1 MATPIHTPRVNNN
14 DDVVKLITLEVQVGD
29 AVKAGQMVA
38 QVETDKAIVEVE
50 APSAGFL
57 LGWTSEVD
65 QMIAVGSVLAWI
77 GESKDEP
84 MPKAEVQAP
93 AATGAATTGQPTA
106 KARMLL
112 LQHGLQADQV
122 PASSDRLSADDVLRY
137 VAQRPGAAKVTRAAA
152 PVADSAPQV
161 AGTRKT
167 LSGSERGMLQT
178 VSWSRE
184 HAVPGYLEIEFDP
197 AAWDAYAKGWAE
209 ARRLMMT
216 PLLPLMAW
224 RLVELARETPVL
236 NATIAGND
244 RYEFD
249 AVNLG
254 FTVQAGD
261 TLYLA
266 VTREADQLGEEGFVN
281 QLGEIQRRAMKH
293 QLSVD
298 ELTGATV
305 SFSSMARWKI
315 SRHIPVLPPQTAL
328 IVAHAQSQS
337 GVHTLGATY
346 DHRVLSGFQ
355 VAQLLRKLAKPG
367 TGTPSEQDS

>member
-1 MATPIHTPRVNNN
+1 MASPVHTPRVNNN
-14 DDVVKLITLEVQVGD
+14 DDIVKLITLEVQVGD
-29 AVKAGQMVA
+29 AVKAGQMIA

-50 APSAGFL
+50 SPTEGYL
-57 LGWTSEVD
+57 LGWTAEVD
-65 QMIAVGSVLAWI
+65 QMVAVGSVLAWI
-77 GESKDEP
+77 GATKDEALP
-84 MPKAEVQAP
+84 QIQAETPV
-93 AATGAATTGQPTA
+93 AAVAGAATGQPTA
-106 KARMLL
+106 KARLLL

-122 PASSDRLSADDVLRY
+122 PASGERLCAEDVLRH
-137 VAQRPGAAKVTRAAA
+137 VAQRPGAAKTQRTSPPAA
-152 PVADSAPQV
+152 DTAPQ
-161 AGTRKT
+161 ATGTRKPLT
-167 LSGSERGMLQT
+167 GSERGMLQT

-197 AAWDAYAKGWAE
+197 APWDAYAKSWAE

-236 NATIAGND
+236 NATIVGND

-266 VTREADQLGEEGFVN
+266 VTRQADTLGEEGFVN

-293 QLSVD
+293 QLAVD
-298 ELTGATV
+298 ELTGATI

-315 SRHIPVLPPQTAL
+315 SRHIPVLPPQSAL
-328 IVAHAQSQS
+328 IVAHAQSAS
-337 GVHTLGATY
+337 GVHVLGATY

-367 TGTPSEQDS
+367 VTPEQET

>member
-1 MATPIHTPRVNNN
+1 MASPIHTPRVNNN
-14 DDVVKLITLEVQVGD
+14 DDIVKLITLEVRVGD

-50 APSAGFL
+50 APADGFL
-57 LGWTSEVD
+57 LGWTAEVD
-65 QMIAVGSVLAWI
+65 QMVAVGSVLAWI
-77 GESKDEP
+77 GATKDEAVP
-84 MPKAEVQAP
+84 QPQADATP
-93 AATGAATTGQPTA
+93 AAAAGSATGQPTA

-122 PASSDRLSADDVLRY
+122 PASGERLSADDVLRY
-137 VAQRPGAAKVTRAAA
+137 VAQRPGAAKTQRASA
-152 PVADSAPQV
+152 PVADATPQV
-161 AGTRKT
+161 AGARKP

-197 AAWDAYAKGWAE
+197 APWDAYAKGWAE

-244 RYEFD
+244 RFEFD

-266 VTREADQLGEEGFVN
+266 VTRQANTLGEEGFVN

-328 IVAHAQSQS
+328 IVAHAQSAS
-337 GVHTLGATY
+337 GVHVLGATY

-367 TGTPSEQDS
+367 ATPEQDS